1 MILNSS
7 AGRISKHWAPSVPL
21 STSPPEMRACSL
33 KAYVLETESWFISL
47 GWIKIIP
54 NTSRLHPLVTKG
66 ERERKP
72 RGLVLKTDGLRP
84 TTTALCPRE
93 NWFIRPYQ
101 SPSKKDTSLTTI
113 TVTCLWIFKA
123 PQPGAP
129 SSTWTYAASWQVSP
143 TIKNRKLWFYR
154 IH

>member
-72 RGLVLKTDGLRP
+72 RGLVLKTNGLRP
-84 TTTALCPRE
+84 TTTAPL
-93 NWFIRPYQ
+93 
-101 SPSKKDTSLTTI
+101 
-113 TVTCLWIFKA
+113 
-123 PQPGAP
+123 
-129 SSTWTYAASWQVSP
+129 STWKLVHSPLSVPFKKGHKLDHNNSDMLMDFQSTPARGPKQYMNICCLLASLPYHKKQE
-143 TIKNRKLWFYR
+143 IMIL
-154 IH
+154 